1 MCWMGGEEE
10 QQVNGKVIYIT
21 RQLEGNLR
29 DLIQALVYVNS
40 LDPGKKKNAMRLLIT
55 LWLYIKSRAKDKLFY
70 ISLQSHRVTADIGK
84 NY

>member
-1 MCWMGGEEE
+1 MCWMIGEEE

-40 LDPGKKKNAMRLLIT
+40 LDPEKKYAMRLLVT
-55 LWLYIKSRAKDKLFY
+55 LWLYIKSRAKDKLFF

>member
-40 LDPGKKKNAMRLLIT
+40 LDPGKKKCNEIIDNT
-55 LWLYIKSRAKDKLFY
+55 LAV
-70 ISLQSHRVTADIGK
+70 H
-84 NY
+84 

>member
-40 LDPGKKKNAMRLLIT
+40 LDPGKKMHEIIDNT
-55 LWLYIKSRAKDKLFY
+55 LAV
-70 ISLQSHRVTADIGK
+70 H
-84 NY
+84 

>member
-1 MCWMGGEEE
+1 MDILAITMCWMGGEEE

-40 LDPGKKKNAMRLLIT
+40 LDPGKKNAMRLLIT
-55 LWLYIKSRAKDKLFY
+55 LWLYIKSRAKDKLLF
-70 ISLQSHRVTADIGK
+70 ISVQS
-84 NY
+84 

>member
-1 MCWMGGEEE
+1 MGGEEE

-40 LDPGKKKNAMRLLIT
+40 LDPGKKNAMRLLIT
-55 LWLYIKSRAKDKLFY
+55 LWLYIKSRAKGKLLF
-70 ISLQSHRVTADIGK
+70 ISVQS
-84 NY
+84 

>member
-1 MCWMGGEEE
+1 MGGEEE

-40 LDPGKKKNAMRLLIT
+40 LDPEKKKHEIIDNT
-55 LWLYIKSRAKDKLFY
+55 LAV
-70 ISLQSHRVTADIGK
+70 H
-84 NY
+84 